1 VPDEYFYAV
10 IVRYDGREEVLYSE
24 VLTPG
29 GTYVYRPGPETTSQQ
44 DYKAG
49 VRAMAL
55 SRE

>member
-1 VPDEYFYAV
+1 MPDEYYYAV
-10 IVRYDGREEVLYSE
+10 IVRYGDHEEVLYEE

-29 GTYVYRPGPETTSQQ
+29 EMYVYRPGPVITPQQ
-44 DYKAG
+44 HYKAG